1 MHRTR
6 KVRVQTLLINLD
18 GAECLC
24 NGRRV
29 FQCNLRGY
37 KTTPKFG
44 RVQARSWVFKAGG
57 RKSYDIEISK
67 AGGGVMSLFI

>member
-1 MHRTR
+1 MHRIRTVR
-6 KVRVQTLLINLD
+6 VRVQTLLINLD

-29 FQCNLRGY
+29 FQRNLRGY

-44 RVQARSWVFKAGG
+44 RVRVPVRNRAPLKV
-57 RKSYDIEISK
+57 IEIF
-67 AGGGVMSLFI
+67 LERF